1 MDSGETTGR
10 DAGDGLGAGATDA
23 LVWHVVARLDDLATD
38 GTGLSIPVAGRQI
51 ALFRTGAELHALDD
65 SCPHRGG
72 SLGLGVVL
80 DGDVTCPWHGWHF
93 NLESGC
99 NTDGLEERVRVRPVR
114 TNAAGEVEV
123 GLPV

>member
-1 MDSGETTGR
+1 M
-10 DAGDGLGAGATDA
+10 GAGNCPGAGGPDA
-23 LVWHVVARLDDLATD
+23 LAWHVVARLEDLATD

-80 DGDVTCPWHGWHF
+80 DGAVTCPWHGWHF
-93 NLESGC
+93 DLDTGC

-114 TNAAGEVEV
+114 TNAGGEVEV